1 MKKVDFICKQ
11 LNNKKKAFTLIELL
25 IVIAIIGILFIVLV
39 SKVDFATDKA
49 KATGVQT
56 DFRSFQLAFDTVAKE
71 NAGFNTFGFD
81 TGDNA
86 GTIPTGYA
94 FVNED
99 AKKATMGDGIRNSYD
114 EGDKNL
120 NGKQDVN
127 GKDGYTGTTEVFTG
141 RKVYTEK
148 WTDVWTLVK
157 PGTTGY
163 DSDAIF
169 ALESAI
175 NKNLDPKLHITIAAD
190 GKITMAN
197 QARDPWKNEY
207 HGYYITNAEVDK
219 GDRGAI
225 VMYSNGANGK
235 WGSAHVIE
243 NGVVT
248 VGVPGNNVDGKDDYS
263 FVSCYTFVN
272 GYGEVLNATTGFSNN
287 QSFQGAGV
295 TQAPSVVPGGNGGN
309 AGGNGGNTG
318 SQTPSEPTSVV
329 LGGTYTF
336 KSNFD
341 VNSVFAVAL
350 SSTNISLDA
359 DTMMADCPLLIGTD
373 FSLSISGY
381 SPDDVPNTYMI
392 MYTSNLDTYAY
403 VSEGMLSQFEGIVD
417 ESVFAGEGWYHVDAV
432 GYIQKT
438 NTVPSITISNNCNVY
453 VTNLNDLLPLFSSG
467 NSGNTGTGSSG
478 NLNNQGTQATEVVL
492 GGIYSF
498 KNFISYDVAKNIA
511 STSSNRD
518 TSSSDTI
525 SSIVLQTS
533 TDKLTISYLLN
544 ADGFMIMYESSNQTL
559 YYFNRVVLDMLEGS
573 DMQEG
578 WYDLSNGGALVTS
591 PKINIA
597 FDSEVFVSNINDLLP
612 LFELSFTDPNMQR
625 PILPGEAGHDD
636 QLTHLAPGLYDIYDN
651 QLASWDELVN
661 KYGLSVSKDFYEYD
675 VKQDTSSL
683 YYIIN
688 NNDEL
693 YSAAKLKIDNSI
705 TRIGDWAFREC
716 SQIKCF
722 VIGNNVSVIGNGAF
736 YECTGWCTNL
746 VLPNSVRSIGDG
758 SDLFPGET
766 FYGCVRLKGVTLN
779 NGLQEIYES
788 SFEGCTS
795 LTGALTIPNSVTFL
809 DESAFRNC
817 SSLSSLQLGTG
828 LTTIETSVFAGCS
841 GFKGALIIPSNITNI
856 ETSAFTECSGFTTLQ
871 LPDTIQQ
878 LGWSVFEG
886 CSGLTGTLTI
896 PNSITYLGSSV
907 FEGCSG
913 LTEVVFNATSITT
926 IPQSLFQACTS
937 LQNVQLHN
945 NVVII
950 ERNAFQES
958 GLKTINFPASL
969 QEIRSMAFYECTSLS
984 GNLEFNE
991 GLTTIGSDAFGYCES
1006 ITGVKLPNSLTSLEG
1021 RAFEFCTGIT
1031 SFIFGSGITSLESN
1045 AVRGLHSLEYLYL
1058 PATITSVQ
1066 GFGIYECENLKTL
1079 VIASETRISFPQY
1092 TLESCPSIERI
1103 CVPED
1108 LVDDYQNY
1116 FSNSSLHGRLADTV
1130 EAI

>member
-1 MKKVDFICKQ
+1 MKKVNSFYNQ
-11 LNNKKKAFTLIELL
+11 FNNKKKAFTLIELL

-56 DFRSFQLAFDTVAKE
+56 DFRSFQMAFDTVAKE

-86 GTIPTGYA
+86 GAIPDGYA
-94 FVNED
+94 FESTEAEN
-99 AKKATMGDGIRNSYD
+99 KTKGDGIRNSYD
-114 EGDKNL
+114 QGDKNL

-141 RKVYTEK
+141 RKIYTEK

-157 PGTTGY
+157 PGTSGY
-163 DSDAIF
+163 DADAIF

-287 QSFQGAGV
+287 QGFQGAGINN
-295 TQAPSVVPGGNGGN
+295 APSVVPGGNGGN
-309 AGGNGGNTG
+309 SNGNSG
-318 SQTPSEPTSVV
+318 SGQSTLTNVT
-329 LGGTYTF
+329 LGGTYVF
-336 KSNFD
+336 KSTYNVDTIFD
-341 VNSVFAVAL
+341 IALQSNSIDIDPEIGMANCLLVTGGREDLTIMGFDPSQRANSYAIMIEK
-350 SSTNISLDA
+350 SNETYGYISQGMIEFLLPLDPIYA
-359 DTMMADCPLLIGTD
+359 
-373 FSLSISGY
+373 SL
-381 SPDDVPNTYMI
+381 N
-392 MYTSNLDTYAY
+392 N
-403 VSEGMLSQFEGIVD
+403 
-417 ESVFAGEGWYHVDAV
+417 EGWYVMNND
-432 GYIQKT
+432 GISKCS
-438 NTVPSITISNNCNVY
+438 NVPNITFDIGSNVY
-453 VTNLNDLLPLFSSG
+453 VSNLNVLLPLFSSG
-467 NSGNTGTGSSG
+467 NSGNAGTGSSG

-498 KNFISYDVAKNIA
+498 KNFISYDVAKSIA
-511 STSSNRD
+511 SKSSNRD
-518 TSSSDTI
+518 TSSSDAI
-525 SSIVLQTS
+525 ASIVLQTS

-544 ADGFMIMYESSNQTL
+544 ADGFMIMYESSNKTL

-578 WYDLSNGGALVTS
+578 WYDLSNGGALATS

-597 FDSEVFVSNINDLLP
+597 FDSEVFVPNINDLLP

-675 VKQDTSSL
+675 VKRDTSSL

-693 YSAAKLKIDNSI
+693 YGAAKLKIDNSI
-705 TRIGDWAFREC
+705 TKIGDWAFREC

-758 SDLFPGET
+758 SDLFPGQS
-766 FYGCVRLKGVTLN
+766 FYGCVRLKSVTLN

-795 LTGALTIPNSVTFL
+795 LTGALIIPNSVTFL

-856 ETSAFTECSGFTTLQ
+856 ETSAFAECSGFTTLQ

-913 LTEVVFNATSITT
+913 LTAVVFNATSITT

-950 ERNAFQES
+950 EQNAFQES

-969 QEIRSMAFYECTSLS
+969 REIRSMAFYKCTSLS

-991 GLTTIGSDAFGYCES
+991 GLTTIGFDAFGYCES

-1021 RAFEFCTGIT
+1021 RAFEFCTSIT

-1116 FSNSSLHGRLADTV
+1116 FSNSSLHGRLADTI